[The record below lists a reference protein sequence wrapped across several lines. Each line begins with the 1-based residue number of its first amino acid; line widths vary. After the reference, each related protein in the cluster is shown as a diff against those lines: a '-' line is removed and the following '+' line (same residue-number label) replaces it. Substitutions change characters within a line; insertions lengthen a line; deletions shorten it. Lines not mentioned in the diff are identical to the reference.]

1 MPGVGALCAL
11 GLAEEFKAVARGA
24 GGVTTSRFCVGLE
37 LDCLTGLVAGL
48 VDDAAALRGLAVGLA
63 EEVVLRGL
71 AVGLADEVVLRGLAA
86 GLEDEVTLRGLAVG
100 LAEEVVEVLL
110 SGFAAGRADEAV
122 ERDEDALLGV
132 DEFLYW
138 NAPVLTSASA
148 SGSADLRLLCGLLAI
163 SISF

>member
-24 GGVTTSRFCVGLE
+24 GGVTTSRLCAGLELDALE

-48 VDDAAALRGLAVGLA
+48 VDDAA
-63 EEVVLRGL
+63 VLRGL

-86 GLEDEVTLRGLAVG
+86 GLADEA
-100 LAEEVVEVLL
+100 VEVLL
-110 SGFAAGRADEAV
+110 LGFSAGLADEAV